1 MSLAQ
6 NIKRIRLHR
15 NYTQKYIALA
25 LGTSLANYS
34 KMENG
39 MINISKERQE
49 KIAGILDVTLEELMG
64 SGGEA

>member
-6 NIKRIRLHR
+6 NIKRIRLQR
-15 NYTQKYIALA
+15 NYTQKYIALS

-39 MINISKERQE
+39 VIRISRERQE
-49 KIAGILDVTLEELMG
+49 KIACILNVTTEDL
-64 SGGEA
+64 SVS